1 MKNDAR
7 LDNVKTAL
15 KDNAISLGVAEQ
27 RKATYKHW
35 EWDIPPTRHCEELH
49 THFSAYID
57 KELPAWKRLLVRQHL
72 KRCPNCAFHVR
83 RLEQMDKFLRAE
95 ESLPSS
101 DDFVASV
108 MTRASKMYQHQREH
122 RSPLFAIGK
131 RLARCVETS
140 LGWARQNIPAHSPPG
155 LAGTFA
161 LCFTI
166 FTMVGVTLY
175 APPGD
180 RFAGTTRAELDTA
193 EKLISFEVIRDEQ
206 PKRSLKMPQFR

>member
-1 MKNDAR
+1 MKNKRKPPYYEPLPGA
-7 LDNVKTAL
+7 
-15 KDNAISLGVAEQ
+15 SGVPVSVPPGKRGWQ
-27 RKATYKHW
+27 L
-35 EWDIPPTRHCEELH
+35 PPTKHCGELH

-83 RLEQMDKFLRAE
+83 RLEQTDKFLRAE
-95 ESLPSS
+95 EALPSS
-101 DDFVASV
+101 DDFVVRVIA
-108 MTRASKMYQHQREH
+108 RASAMQQHQREQ

-131 RLARCVETS
+131 RLTRRIEAL

-155 LAGTFA
+155 LAGAFA

-175 APPGD
+175 APSGD
-180 RFAGTTRAELDTA
+180 RFAGPEQAKLDTT

-206 PKRSLKMPQFR
+206 PKRSLAKERPLSP